1 MVTEINH
8 TEASGM
14 LGTTLGLEKGGE
26 GSCFD
31 SSPYSRVTP
40 QVIYLSEAALCIIVV
55 LTLPGWS
62 LRVLGGDKKLDV
74 Q

>member
-31 SSPYSRVTP
+31 SSPYSRVTSGHFP
-40 QVIYLSEAALCIIVV
+40 LWGC
-55 LTLPGWS
+55 TLYHSDAETSWMISQGIG
-62 LRVLGGDKKLDV
+62 RDKEKRDT